1 MFFFFQ
7 SRADSEG
14 QVLYSLYGVVQH
26 SGNMNS
32 GHYTAYV
39 KVSEPTA
46 KGLFDKITNMKDL
59 TDFVSNMWTT
69 DAHKKQG
76 NSRTFHEPASAGQW
90 FHVSDSSVSAVPE
103 TKVLKCQAYM
113 LFYGRLPLGSRW
125 WMVVF
130 QEEDNIYSPRFIWV
144 DQFYMCQRFRP
155 TFYTNLEIRRFFS
168 RYLFVCPSFCHARG
182 KTSGPVTMYLVFTLR
197 HKNTSILWW
206 PLINLMLFRERRVI
220 LENYLCNLAGNNM
233 LWGHSGHSC

>member
-1 MFFFFQ
+1 M
-7 SRADSEG
+7 
-14 QVLYSLYGVVQH
+14 LYSLYGVVQH

-39 KVSEPTA
+39 KVSEPPA

-69 DAHKKQG
+69 DAHKKQR

-113 LFYGRLPLGSRW
+113 LFYGRLPLGSR
-125 WMVVF
+125 
-130 QEEDNIYSPRFIWV
+130 
-144 DQFYMCQRFRP
+144 
-155 TFYTNLEIRRFFS
+155 
-168 RYLFVCPSFCHARG
+168 
-182 KTSGPVTMYLVFTLR
+182 
-197 HKNTSILWW
+197 
-206 PLINLMLFRERRVI
+206 
-220 LENYLCNLAGNNM
+220 
-233 LWGHSGHSC
+233 

>member
-1 MFFFFQ
+1 MANFNVFFFYFQ

-69 DAHKKQG
+69 DAHKKQR

-113 LFYGRLPLGSRW
+113 LFYGRLPLGSR
-125 WMVVF
+125 
-130 QEEDNIYSPRFIWV
+130 
-144 DQFYMCQRFRP
+144 
-155 TFYTNLEIRRFFS
+155 
-168 RYLFVCPSFCHARG
+168 
-182 KTSGPVTMYLVFTLR
+182 
-197 HKNTSILWW
+197 
-206 PLINLMLFRERRVI
+206 
-220 LENYLCNLAGNNM
+220 
-233 LWGHSGHSC
+233 

>member
-1 MFFFFQ
+1 MVIYCTQFFTPFRTWRLLMGFFFQ
-7 SRADSEG
+7 NRADSEG

-39 KVSEPTA
+39 KVSEPPA

-69 DAHKKQG
+69 DTHKKQR

-90 FHVSDSSVSAVPE
+90 FHVSDSSVSTVPE

-113 LFYGRLPLGSRW
+113 LFYGRLPLSSR
-125 WMVVF
+125 
-130 QEEDNIYSPRFIWV
+130 
-144 DQFYMCQRFRP
+144 
-155 TFYTNLEIRRFFS
+155 
-168 RYLFVCPSFCHARG
+168 
-182 KTSGPVTMYLVFTLR
+182 
-197 HKNTSILWW
+197 
-206 PLINLMLFRERRVI
+206 
-220 LENYLCNLAGNNM
+220 
-233 LWGHSGHSC
+233 